1 MKCNSNGA
9 DTAGQTGLEVTVPSS
24 FQLKVAWYIISRI
37 DSSGTITAYS
47 CPTFTKLS
55 FITRGL
61 STTATNTVTAVCIG
75 AVALRGVKVI
85 STLVSRGK
93 DTLTILTVFLS
104 SAIVS
109 KDSEGN

>member
-1 MKCNSNGA
+1 MICNSNGE

-24 FQLKVAWYIISRI
+24 FQLKVAWHISRI

-61 STTATNTVTAVCIG
+61 STTATNTVTAVRIG
-75 AVALRGVKVI
+75 AVAVRGIKVT